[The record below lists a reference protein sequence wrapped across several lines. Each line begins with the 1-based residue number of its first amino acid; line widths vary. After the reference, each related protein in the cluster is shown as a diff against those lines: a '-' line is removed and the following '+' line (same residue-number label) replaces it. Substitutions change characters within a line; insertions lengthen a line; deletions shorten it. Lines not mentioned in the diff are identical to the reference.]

1 MAGINFESLNLD
13 EEEELN
19 FVLGDGE
26 DADEQHDLNLCLVG
40 RFVHDRPIRFNS
52 MNVCLAD
59 VWRPVKV
66 KEATQGLYLFKFF
79 HPLDVEEVLK
89 GGSWTFDSF
98 TLIIDR
104 LKIGV
109 ALQDIPIFH
118 VNFWVQIH
126 DVPIGM
132 MLETV
137 GKGLTNYIG
146 EFVEYD
152 KNNNTSFWRK
162 YMRVKVR
169 VDVRSP
175 LKIEKKIKLN
185 GGKGG
190 VVKFKYE
197 KLGLF
202 CFVCGRLGHVENKC
216 EVKYAM
222 DRDDGRRSGS
232 NEIKAEVRHPGRR
245 VGSRWLHEEGRNMAD
260 VDASNTSGERGSQQ
274 TGPTQTIVASP
285 RESRGPENGEIM
297 STVRGHIPPL
307 RPTSGRQSSSIQG
320 SFIEAPAISLISNRP
335 ILAITNDNTTTT
347 QLTTTPALNEGNH
360 LDPDDMD
367 TQVER
372 KRRRAASLVA
382 EGPEVRTHQH
392 FLSAAIGV
400 EGRSGGLPVFWKDS
414 SKCRVL
420 NYTRNFINML
430 VEDEQWGEWRLT
442 CYCGYPER
450 SRRRA
455 AWDLL
460 RVLGNMSSIPWCI
473 IGDFNDLLA
482 QADKKGIHPHPN
494 GLCMGFRQVVSDCDL
509 TDIPIEG
516 HPFTWIKSRGT
527 PHVIE
532 ERLDR
537 AMASTSWLQLFPQ
550 EPDLE
555 DVVVVGWGG
564 RENLEVV
571 NRVTRCANKLQRRMN
586 ELRGNQ
592 DEEGSIQYQELSE
605 RHATWLIQE
614 EGYWKQRAKMHWL
627 QEADMNT
634 RFFHMSATVRS
645 KKKKVTKLI
654 VDNGTEAHTQEELCE
669 VAKSYFDTLFKPR
682 DGDQDPVLNLIQPRV
697 TDDDNFVL
705 TAPITKVEIQQALF
719 QMHPDKSPR
728 PDGFNPTFYQRF
740 WEQCSD
746 DIFSVASTWL
756 ERGYF
761 PTSLNETNIC
771 LIPKCDNPTSMK
783 DLRPISL
790 CNVLYKIISKVLANR
805 LKCCLDKCVSQ
816 EQSAF
821 VEGRS
826 ILDNVLIAT
835 KVIHAL
841 KRKTKGRR
849 GELTLKIDIIKAYDK
864 VDWGFLRGVMTKM
877 GFTDVWIRWVMMCV
891 SSVNYS
897 VLMNSDRVGPIS
909 PGRGLRQGDPLSPYL
924 FILVTECLT
933 AFIHQ
938 AVGRGDL
945 HGVRICRGAPEVSH
959 LLFADDCFLFCRANV
974 AEAVGRGDLHGVR
987 ICRGAPEVSHLL
999 FADDCFLFCRANVA
1013 EVNELMRILHTYE
1026 TASDQEVNL
1035 VKSEVF
1041 ISRNMS
1047 QAAKEDLSRIL
1058 GVKLV
1063 LGTGIYLGLPS
1074 MVGRSK
1080 KAIFSYIKDRIWK
1093 RINSWRGRALSK
1105 ADKEIM
1111 IKSVLQAI
1119 PSYVMSIH
1127 WLAWERLACPKA
1139 HGGLG
1144 FRNFEA
1150 FNKAMVAKQVWN
1162 IVQNPNSLVAKLIK
1176 ARYFPHSS
1184 LFEAPLGYNPNFAWR
1199 SMWQARQILS
1209 LGCRWRIGSGD
1220 NIRVMHDPWLRGSTN
1235 RWVPSPQ
1242 PTCVYQLSVRDLLHE
1257 NYKAWNIVKV
1267 RNLFS
1272 KDVAEKIL
1280 ETPLVSSVREDK
1292 VVWEEERNKCYLV
1305 KSGYKL
1311 AIRYIIG
1318 SDKYHV
1324 VGNWN
1329 GIWKAQAPH
1338 KARHLLWRLCRG
1350 CLLTRSRLLER
1361 QVECTLNCPVCDEE
1375 IEDELHIFF
1384 RCAVARDSW
1393 SAAGLSS
1400 ILHNA
1405 TYQQTNAM
1413 DRIFAVCSNESS
1425 DTVGRVAMLLWCIWQ
1440 NRNDKLW
1447 NDNVQMPH
1455 QIGRH
1460 AFDAWNDWYSV
1471 HKLQSNNVSGTIEA
1485 DLVRW
1490 EKPALDWVKCNV
1502 DVAFV
1507 SGSGR
1512 TSVGLCFRDNSG
1524 HFMAGMTQCQ
1534 QTVISSVEGEA

>member
-1 MAGINFESLNLD
+1 MAEINFENLNLD

-19 FVLGDGE
+19 FVVRE
-26 DADEQHDLNLCLVG
+26 DTEEQHDLNLCLVG

-52 MNVCLAD
+52 MKACLAD
-59 VWRPVKV
+59 VWRPVKGMTV

-89 GGSWTFDSF
+89 G
-98 TLIIDR
+98 L
-104 LKIGV
+104 
-109 ALQDIPIFH
+109 A
-118 VNFWVQIH
+118 
-126 DVPIGM
+126 
-132 MLETV
+132 
-137 GKGLTNYIG
+137 NYIG

-152 KNNNTSFWRK
+152 KNNNTSFWMK

-202 CFVCGRLGHVENKC
+202 CFVCGRLGHAENKC

-222 DRDDGRRSGS
+222 ERDDGRMSWS
-232 NEIKAEVRHPGRR
+232 NEIKAE
-245 VGSRWLHEEGRNMAD
+245 
-260 VDASNTSGERGSQQ
+260 
-274 TGPTQTIVASP
+274 TGPAQTSVASP
-285 RESRGPENGEIM
+285 RESRGPENGGIV
-297 STVRGHIPPL
+297 STVRGHNPPL
-307 RPTSGRQSSSIQG
+307 RPAAIRQSSSNQS
-320 SFIEAPAISLISNRP
+320 SFIEAPAVSLISNRP
-335 ILAITNDNTTTT
+335 ILAINNVNTITT
-347 QLTTTPALNEGNH
+347 QLTTTPALNEGH
-360 LDPDDMD
+360 QLDPDDMD
-367 TQVER
+367 TQFPGLPGLMIILSWNCR
-372 KRRRAASLVA
+372 GLG
-382 EGPEVRTHQH
+382 GPSAIPNLKKLAQGHKPDVL
-392 FLSAAIGV
+392 FLSETLSHNRHIESIRVLLGFDSCLAIDV
-400 EGRSGGLPVFWKDS
+400 EGRSGGLAVLWKDS
-414 SKCRVL
+414 NKCRVL

-442 CYCGYPER
+442 CYYGYPER

-460 RVLGNMSSIPWCI
+460 RALGNMSSIPWCI
-473 IGDFNDLLA
+473 IGDFNDLLS
-482 QADKKGIHPHPN
+482 QTDKKGIHPHPN
-494 GLCMGFRQVVSDCDL
+494 GLCMGFRQAVSDCDL

-516 HPFTWIKSRGT
+516 HQFTWIKSRCT
-527 PHVIE
+527 PYVIE

-550 EPDLE
+550 VRL
-555 DVVVVGWGG
+555 GG
-564 RENLEVV
+564 RENLEVID
-571 NRVTRCANKLQRRMN
+571 RVTRCANKLQRWGKKKRIRFKEEIDECVRRMN

-592 DEEGSIQYQELSE
+592 DEEGNIQYQELSE
-605 RHATWLIQE
+605 RHVTLLIQE

-627 QEADMNT
+627 QEGDMNT

-654 VDNGTEAHTQEELCE
+654 ADNGTEAHTQEELCE

-682 DGDQDPVLNLIQPRV
+682 DGDHDPVLNLIQPRV
-697 TDDDNFVL
+697 TDDDNIVL
-705 TAPITKVEIQQALF
+705 TAPITKIEIQQALF
-719 QMHPDKSPR
+719 QMHPDKSPG
-728 PDGFNPTFYQRF
+728 PDGFNPAFYQRF

-746 DIFSVASTWL
+746 DIFSAASTWL

-761 PTSLNETNIC
+761 PSSLNDTNIC

-790 CNVLYKIISKVLANR
+790 CNVLYKMISKVLANR

-826 ILDNVLIAT
+826 ILDNALIAT
-835 KVIHAL
+835 EVIHAL

-849 GELTLKIDIIKAYDK
+849 GELALKIDISKAYDK
-864 VDWGFLRGVMTKM
+864 VDWGFLRGVMTRM

-891 SSVNYS
+891 SLVNYS

-909 PGRGLRQGDPLSPYL
+909 P
-924 FILVTECLT
+924 ECLT
-933 AFIHQ
+933 ALIHQ

-959 LLFADDCFLFCRANV
+959 LLFADDCFLFCRASV
-974 AEAVGRGDLHGVR
+974 A
-987 ICRGAPEVSHLL
+987 
-999 FADDCFLFCRANVA
+999 
-1013 EVNELMRILHTYE
+1013 
-1026 TASDQEVNL
+1026 
-1035 VKSEVF
+1035 K
-1041 ISRNMS
+1041 
-1047 QAAKEDLSRIL
+1047 AAKEDLSRIL

-1105 ADKEIM
+1105 AGKEIM

-1119 PSYVMSIH
+1119 PSYVMSMFILPASLIDDIEKMINVFWWRNGNTNNNNNTKSIH

-1139 HGGLG
+1139 YGDLG
-1144 FRNFEA
+1144 FCNFEA

-1176 ARYFPHSS
+1176 AKYFPRSS
-1184 LFEAPLGYNPNFAWR
+1184 LFEAPLGYNPSFAWR

-1220 NIRVMHDPWLRGSTN
+1220 NIRVMHDPWLRGSAN

-1242 PTCVYQLSVRDLLHE
+1242 PAGVYQLSVRDLLHD

-1272 KDVAEKIL
+1272 RDVAEKIL

-1292 VVWEEERNKCYLV
+1292 VVWDEERNGCYSV

-1311 AIRYIIG
+1311 VMRYLIG

-1324 VGNWN
+1324 MGNWN

-1350 CLLTRSRLLER
+1350 CLSTRARLLER
-1361 QVECTLNCPVCDEE
+1361 RVECTLNCPGCDEE
-1375 IEDELHIFF
+1375 IEDELHILF

-1393 SAAGLSS
+1393 SAAGLSAV
-1400 ILHNA
+1400 LHNA
-1405 TYQQTNAM
+1405 TYQQTNAR
-1413 DRIFAVCSNESS
+1413 DRIFAICSNESS
-1425 DTVGRVAMLLWCIWQ
+1425 DTVGRVTMLLWCIWQ

-1447 NDNVQMPH
+1447 NDNVQMPC

-1471 HKLQSNNVSGTIEA
+1471 HKLQSNNVSGTTKA

-1502 DVAFV
+1502 DVTFV

-1512 TSVGLCFRDNSG
+1512 TSMGLCFRDTGG
-1524 HFMAGMTQCQ
+1524 HFMAGMTQWQ
-1534 QTVISSVEGEA
+1534 QTVISSVEEEEAWALLLAMEEARHRGLNRVQFESDSKAFDRGHSYEA

>member
-1 MAGINFESLNLD
+1 MSAAARDCFAILFS
-13 EEEELN
+13 
-19 FVLGDGE
+19 VLYEGV
-26 DADEQHDLNLCLVG
+26 LSRCLETSEG
-40 RFVHDRPIRFNS
+40 YDSEGSYSNP
-52 MNVCLAD
+52 
-59 VWRPVKV
+59 
-66 KEATQGLYLFKFF
+66 
-79 HPLDVEEVLK
+79 DVEEVLK
-89 GGSWTFDSF
+89 SGPWTFDNF

-109 ALQDIPIFH
+109 ALQDIPLFH
-118 VNFWVQIH
+118 VNLWVQIH
-126 DVPIGM
+126 DVPIGI

-137 GKGLTNYIG
+137 GKGLANYIG

-202 CFVCGRLGHVENKC
+202 CFVCGRLGHAENKC

-222 DRDDGRRSGS
+222 ERDDGRRTWS
-232 NEIKAEVRHPGRR
+232 NEIKAEVRRPGGR
-245 VGSRWLHEEGRNMAD
+245 VGSRWLHEEGRNRAD

-274 TGPTQTIVASP
+274 TGPTQTNVASP
-285 RESRGPENGEIM
+285 RESRGPDNGGIL
-297 STVRGHIPPL
+297 STVRGHIPPI
-307 RPTSGRQSSSIQG
+307 RPAAVRQSSSIQS
-320 SFIEAPAISLISNRP
+320 SFIEAPAASLISNRP
-335 ILAITNDNTTTT
+335 ILAITNDNTTTA
-347 QLTTTPALNEGNH
+347 QLIATPALNEGNQ

-367 TQVER
+367 TQFPGLPG
-372 KRRRAASLVA
+372 LVIILSWNCRDLG
-382 EGPEVRTHQH
+382 GPSAIPNLKKLARGHKPNIL
-392 FLSAAIGV
+392 FLSETLSHNRHVESIRVLLGFDSCLAIDV
-400 EGRSGGLPVFWKDS
+400 DGRSGGQAVFWKDS
-414 SKCRVL
+414 SKCRVM

-442 CYCGYPER
+442 CYYGYPER

-455 AWDLL
+455 AWDFL
-460 RVLGNMSSIPWCI
+460 RSLGNMSSIPWCI
-473 IGDFNDLLA
+473 IGDFNDLLSRS
-482 QADKKGIHPHPN
+482 DKKGIHPHPN
-494 GLCMGFRQVVSDCDL
+494 GLCMGFRQAVSDCDL

-516 HPFTWIKSRGT
+516 HQFTWIKSRGT

-537 AMASTSWLQLFPQ
+537 AIASTSWLQLFPQ
-550 EPDLE
+550 RMWLWR
-555 DVVVVGWGG
+555 VGGG

-571 NRVTRCANKLQRRMN
+571 DRVTRCANKLQRWGKNKRIRFKEEIDEFVRRMN
-586 ELRGNQ
+586 EIRGNQ
-592 DEEGSIQYQELSE
+592 AEEGSIQYQELSE
-605 RHATWLIQE
+605 RHATLLIQE
-614 EGYWKQRAKMHWL
+614 EG
-627 QEADMNT
+627 
-634 RFFHMSATVRS
+634 

-654 VDNGTEAHTQEELCE
+654 ADNGTEVHTQEELCE
-669 VAKSYFDTLFKPR
+669 VAKSYFDTLFKQR
-682 DGDQDPVLNLIQPRV
+682 DGDHDP
-697 TDDDNFVL
+697 
-705 TAPITKVEIQQALF
+705 
-719 QMHPDKSPR
+719 MHPDKSPG
-728 PDGFNPTFYQRF
+728 PDGFNPAFYQRF

-746 DIFSVASTWL
+746 DIFSAASTWL

-771 LIPKCDNPTSMK
+771 FIPKCDNPTSMK

-790 CNVLYKIISKVLANR
+790 CNVLYKMISKVLANR

-816 EQSAF
+816 KQSAF

-826 ILDNVLIAT
+826 ILDNALIAT
-835 KVIHAL
+835 EVIHAL

-849 GELTLKIDIIKAYDK
+849 GELALKIDISKACDK

-877 GFTDVWIRWVMMCV
+877 GFTDVWIR
-891 SSVNYS
+891 
-897 VLMNSDRVGPIS
+897 
-909 PGRGLRQGDPLSPYL
+909 
-924 FILVTECLT
+924 
-933 AFIHQ
+933 
-938 AVGRGDL
+938 GDL
-945 HGVRICRGAPEVSH
+945 HVVRICRGAPEVSH

-974 AEAVGRGDLHGVR
+974 
-987 ICRGAPEVSHLL
+987 S
-999 FADDCFLFCRANVA
+999 

-1026 TASDQEVNL
+1026 TASGQEVNL
-1035 VKSEVF
+1035 VKLEIF

-1063 LGTGIYLGLPS
+1063 LG
-1074 MVGRSK
+1074 
-1080 KAIFSYIKDRIWK
+1080 
-1093 RINSWRGRALSK
+1093 RALSK
-1105 ADKEIM
+1105 AAKEIM

-1127 WLAWERLACPKA
+1127 WLARERLACPKA

-1176 ARYFPHSS
+1176 ARYFPRSS
-1184 LFEAPLGYNPNFAWR
+1184 LFEAPLGYNPSFAWR

-1209 LGCRWRIGSGD
+1209 LGCRWRIGSGV
-1220 NIRVMHDPWLRGSTN
+1220 NIRVMHDPWLRGSAN

-1242 PTCVYQLSVRDLLHE
+1242 PAGVYQLSVRYLLHE

-1280 ETPLVSSVREDK
+1280 ETPLVSSIREDK
-1292 VVWEEERNKCYLV
+1292 VVWEEERNGCYSV
-1305 KSGYKL
+1305 KSGYQL
-1311 AIRYIIG
+1311 AMRNIIC

-1324 VGNWN
+1324 MGNWN

-1350 CLLTRSRLLER
+1350 CLPTRSRLLER
-1361 QVECTLNCPVCDEE
+1361 RVECTLNCPVCDEE

-1400 ILHNA
+1400 VLHNA
-1405 TYQQTNAM
+1405 TYQQTNVM
-1413 DRIFAVCSNESS
+1413 DRIFTICSNESS
-1425 DTVGRVAMLLWCIWQ
+1425 DNVGRVAMLLWCIWH

-1447 NDNVQMPH
+1447 NDNVQMPR

-1460 AFDAWNDWYSV
+1460 DFDAWHDW
-1471 HKLQSNNVSGTIEA
+1471 
-1485 DLVRW
+1485 
-1490 EKPALDWVKCNV
+1490 
-1502 DVAFV
+1502 
-1507 SGSGR
+1507 
-1512 TSVGLCFRDNSG
+1512 TSMGLCFRDNSG
-1524 HFMAGMTQCQ
+1524 HFMAGMTQWQ
-1534 QTVISSVEGEA
+1534 QTVISSVEGEAWALLLAMEEARHRGLDRVQFESDSKVLIEVIHMKRRGNSEFLSIIHDILSLMSSFINFEVKFVRRQANLVAHTLAKAANSWASFHRFENIPFCIERLVFNEIHFYISGVAVSVSVSVSCRGVRVGVRAS

>member
-1 MAGINFESLNLD
+1 
-13 EEEELN
+13 
-19 FVLGDGE
+19 
-26 DADEQHDLNLCLVG
+26 
-40 RFVHDRPIRFNS
+40 
-52 MNVCLAD
+52 
-59 VWRPVKV
+59 
-66 KEATQGLYLFKFF
+66 
-79 HPLDVEEVLK
+79 
-89 GGSWTFDSF
+89 
-98 TLIIDR
+98 
-104 LKIGV
+104 
-109 ALQDIPIFH
+109 
-118 VNFWVQIH
+118 
-126 DVPIGM
+126 
-132 MLETV
+132 
-137 GKGLTNYIG
+137 
-146 EFVEYD
+146 
-152 KNNNTSFWRK
+152 
-162 YMRVKVR
+162 
-169 VDVRSP
+169 
-175 LKIEKKIKLN
+175 
-185 GGKGG
+185 
-190 VVKFKYE
+190 
-197 KLGLF
+197 
-202 CFVCGRLGHVENKC
+202 
-216 EVKYAM
+216 
-222 DRDDGRRSGS
+222 RDDGRRSWS
-232 NEIKAEVRHPGRR
+232 NEIKAEVRRPGAR

-260 VDASNTSGERGSQQ
+260 VDASNTSGERGLQQ
-274 TGPTQTIVASP
+274 TGPAQTSVASP
-285 RESRGPENGEIM
+285 RESSDPENGGIV

-307 RPTSGRQSSSIQG
+307 RPTTVRQSSSIQG
-320 SFIEAPAISLISNRP
+320 SFIEAPAVSLISNRP
-335 ILAITNDNTTTT
+335 ILAITNVNSTTA
-347 QLTTTPALNEGNH
+347 QLTTTPALTEGNQ

-367 TQVER
+367 TQFPGLPGLMIILSWNCR
-372 KRRRAASLVA
+372 GLG
-382 EGPEVRTHQH
+382 GPSAIPNLKKLARGYKPDIL
-392 FLSAAIGV
+392 FLSETLSHNRHIESIHVLLGFDSCLAIDV
-400 EGRSGGLPVFWKDS
+400 EGRSGGLAVFWKDS

-442 CYCGYPER
+442 CYYGYPER

-455 AWDLL
+455 TWDLL
-460 RVLGNMSSIPWCI
+460 RALGNMSSIPWCI
-473 IGDFNDLLA
+473 IGDFNDLLS

-494 GLCMGFRQVVSDCDL
+494 GLCMGFRQAVSDCDL
-509 TDIPIEG
+509 KNIPIEG
-516 HPFTWIKSRGT
+516 HQFTWIKSRGT

-537 AMASTSWLQLFPQ
+537 AMASTSWLQLFPHVRLTNLLASHSDHSPILLQ
-550 EPDLE
+550 WL
-555 DVVVVGWGG
+555 GGG

-571 NRVTRCANKLQRRMN
+571 DRVTRCANKLQRWGKKKRIRFKEEIDECVRRMN

-605 RHATWLIQE
+605 RHATLLIQE

-627 QEADMNT
+627 QEGDMTT
-634 RFFHMSATVRS
+634 RFFPMSATVRS
-645 KKKKVTKLI
+645 KKKK
-654 VDNGTEAHTQEELCE
+654 
-669 VAKSYFDTLFKPR
+669 PR
-682 DGDQDPVLNLIQPRV
+682 DGDHGPVLNLIQPKV
-697 TDDDNFVL
+697 TDDDNLVL
-705 TAPITKVEIQQALF
+705 TAPITKAEIQQALF
-719 QMHPDKSPR
+719 HMHPDKSPG
-728 PDGFNPTFYQRF
+728 PDGFNPAFYQRF

-746 DIFSVASTWL
+746 DIFRAASTWL

-761 PTSLNETNIC
+761 PTSHNETNIC

-790 CNVLYKIISKVLANR
+790 CNVLYKMISKVLANR

-826 ILDNVLIAT
+826 ILDNALIAT
-835 KVIHAL
+835 EVIHAL

-849 GELTLKIDIIKAYDK
+849 CELALKIDISKAYDK
-864 VDWGFLRGVMTKM
+864 VDWGFLRGVMTRM
-877 GFTDVWIRWVMMCV
+877 GFTDVWIRWVTMCV

-933 AFIHQ
+933 ALIHQ
-938 AVGRGDL
+938 
-945 HGVRICRGAPEVSH
+945 
-959 LLFADDCFLFCRANV
+959 
-974 AEAVGRGDLHGVR
+974 AVGRGDLHGVR

-1026 TASDQEVNL
+1026 TTSGQEVNL

-1063 LGTGIYLGLPS
+1063 LGTGIYLGLLS

-1080 KAIFSYIKDRIWK
+1080 KAIFSYIKDHIWK

-1105 ADKEIM
+1105 AGKEIM

-1119 PSYVMSIH
+1119 SSYVMNMFILPASLIRDIEKMINAFWWRSGSTNNNNTKGIH

-1139 HGGLG
+1139 YGGLG

-1162 IVQNPNSLVAKLIK
+1162 IVQHPNSLVAKLIK
-1176 ARYFPHSS
+1176 ARYFPRSS
-1184 LFEAPLGYNPNFAWR
+1184 LFEAPLGYNPSFAWC

-1220 NIRVMHDPWLRGSTN
+1220 NIRVMHDPWLRESAN

-1242 PTCVYQLSVRDLLHE
+1242 PAGVYQLSVRDLLHE
-1257 NYKAWNIVKV
+1257 NYKAWNIGKV

-1272 KDVAEKIL
+1272 RDVAEKIL
-1280 ETPLVSSVREDK
+1280 ETPLVSSVR
-1292 VVWEEERNKCYLV
+1292 
-1305 KSGYKL
+1305 
-1311 AIRYIIG
+1311 

-1324 VGNWN
+1324 MGNWN

-1350 CLLTRSRLLER
+1350 CLPTRSRLLER
-1361 QVECTLNCPVCDEE
+1361 RVECTLNCPVCDEE

-1400 ILHNA
+1400 VLHNA
-1405 TYQQTNAM
+1405 T
-1413 DRIFAVCSNESS
+1413 NESS
-1425 DTVGRVAMLLWCIWQ
+1425 DTVGRVAMLLWCIWH

-1447 NDNVQMPH
+1447 NDNVQLPH
-1455 QIGRH
+1455 QIGIH
-1460 AFDAWNDWYSV
+1460 VFDAWNDWYSV
-1471 HKLQSNNVSGTIEA
+1471 HKLQSNNLSGTTEA
-1485 DLVRW
+1485 DLVRC
-1490 EKPALDWVKCNV
+1490 EKPALDWVKCNI

-1512 TSVGLCFRDNSG
+1512 TSMSLCFRDSSG
-1524 HFMAGMTQCQ
+1524 HFMAGMTQWQ
-1534 QTVISSVEGEA
+1534 QTVISSVEGEAWTLLLAMEEARHRGLDRVQFESDLKVLIEAIHMKRSGNSEFLSIVHDIFSLMSSFINFEVKFVWRQANLVAHTLARAANSWASFHRFENIPFCIKHLVFNELQ